1 MCVGVDADK
10 LNYIAILCF
19 GWVGI
24 VPSEP
29 SAIKAVVSSLESVI
43 VSWLPPKSPNGFLV
57 KFNVYIR
64 ILGAGREIRTVKRS
78 LPSHVFHYE
87 VTDLKRRESYEV
99 S

>member
-64 ILGAGREIRTVKRS
+64 ILGAGREIRTVKRN